1 MDETKALEIMQ
12 SQIGKVDGIT
22 AELFQAGINAINEKN
37 NKKSINEQKQELYDR
52 ICNEICR
59 HTEGVTSIYEL
70 MDIRETMCPKCPLY
84 ELTR

>member
-1 MDETKALEIMQ
+1 MEEQKALEIMQ

-37 NKKSINEQKQELYDR
+37 NKKSINEQKQELYDKVCSDVCKYAAG
-52 ICNEICR
+52 ITSKVDWLEL
-59 HTEGVTSIYEL
+59 TENI
-70 MDIRETMCPKCPLY
+70 CPKCPLY